1 MERVYKM
8 MEKKMFDFKTESV
21 EKSTYYYLRNG
32 ILHKKITTDFAMELS
47 ESETVNAKKELT
59 DKPWDKQGILENL
72 WFFFEKTVG
81 KKVYKN
87 GISLAKERSEKMTR
101 NAQGLNNGYKN

>member
-21 EKSTYYYLRNG
+21 DKSTYYYLRNG

-87 GISLAKERSEKMTR
+87 GISLAKEHSEKMTR

>member
-72 WFFFEKTVG
+72 WIFFEKTVG
-81 KKVYKN
+81 KKVHKN
-87 GISLAKERSEKMTR
+87 GISIAKERSEKMTQTAKER
-101 NAQGLNNGYKN
+101 NNGYKN